1 MKRGKR
7 EMRRNYKG
15 RTALVALVLIFCCT
29 VGGTLAW
36 LATSTEDVVNTFTP
50 GEVDS
55 EVHEVLDGSTKRN
68 VQIENTG
75 NVDAYIRAAI
85 VVNWV
90 AADGTIYG
98 EAPVRGTDYTL
109 QTDSYWFQD
118 ADGYYYYPN
127 KVGAKQLTS
136 EEHYLIKS
144 CTPVA
149 NEAPDGCNLQVT
161 ILADAI
167 QADGVSN
174 GKPVVE
180 TVWTNIKVNAN
191 GTLTV
196 F

>member
-55 EVHEVLDGSTKRN
+55 EVHEEFEGSTKKN

-98 EAPVRGTDYTL
+98 EAPVRDTDYTL
-109 QTDSYWFQD
+109 ETDRYWLQD
-118 ADGYYYYPN
+118 ADGYYYYPD
-127 KVGAKQLTS
+127 KVGAKQLTA

-144 CTPVA
+144 CTPGA
-149 NEAPDGCNLQVT
+149 DKAPDGCNLQVT

-180 TVWTNIKVNAN
+180 TVWPVTVKDGAL
-191 GTLTV
+191 TLTKP
-196 F
+196 